1 MTLVERIFPHLIQRL
16 DMVKPVHDKDGAG
29 VPGNSPPA
37 FHILG
42 KGNGRDGVHNQ
53 DSKDKENAER

>member
-1 MTLVERIFPHLIQRL
+1 MTLVKRIFPHLIQRF

-29 VPGNSPPA
+29 VPGNLTAA
-37 FHILG
+37 FHLLG

-53 DSKDKENAER
+53 GCKDEENEER